1 MRERERE
8 REHFVWENKICIK
21 WKRVTNLQYEDNNK
35 KNQKKKKKE
44 EEDKGAKLYVKL
56 KPPKRNMYRLTITIH
71 HKHQQPLKPTFCLS
85 HIKTHPTTMGFV
97 EDQDCEQNTPPKKRR
112 RKKDPSRAK
121 TKPMVVNPR

>member
-1 MRERERE
+1 MRIRIR
-8 REHFVWENKICIK
+8 RNK
-21 WKRVTNLQYEDNNK
+21 
-35 KNQKKKKKE
+35 KKKKKE

-97 EDQDCEQNTPPKKRR
+97 EDQDCEQNTPPKKKR